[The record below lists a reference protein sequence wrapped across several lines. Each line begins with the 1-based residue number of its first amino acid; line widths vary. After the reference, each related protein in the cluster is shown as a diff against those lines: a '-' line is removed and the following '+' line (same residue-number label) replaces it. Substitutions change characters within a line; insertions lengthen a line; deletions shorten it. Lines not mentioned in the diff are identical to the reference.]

1 MKSDLSLK
9 PAFRRRR
16 WIPYFVL
23 VVALL
28 LTAGATYYVSMT
40 AHAEDHLRFESAVER
55 TQDNIENRLETYI
68 ALLRAGSGFF
78 AGSEQVNRDQFRA
91 FVSRIELRRH
101 YPGIQG
107 IGLSMRVIPE
117 EKETLIAAMQAQGAI
132 HFTIRPEFK
141 RSEYHAILYL
151 EPLDPRNQ
159 AAIGFDMFTE
169 PVRRKAMEQARDTGA
184 AAASGKITL
193 LQETDEH
200 KQAGFIIFVPV
211 YRNGLIP
218 NTVAERQAALR
229 GFVYSPFR
237 TDDLMQGI
245 FGSEKYPAVDFAI
258 YDGSNRRPEH
268 LLYRSNPD
276 STSSSPSYS
285 PRFTATTT
293 LNVAGRPWTIAF
305 TSRPEFELD
314 SGRQLVPYILLGGLI
329 ISFVMFAVTRSQ
341 ICARETAERSS
352 ACLHQSQEALRESE
366 SRLRR
371 LVDANIIGIILVN
384 LRGNIIEANDA
395 FLAMVG
401 YTREELLAGKL
412 NFFEL
417 TPPEYRH
424 LDQRAVEEMKRTG
437 KHTPFEKEYIRK
449 DGKRVSFLLGTAYL
463 GGTDELGVSFLL
475 DLTEQKRAE
484 QLLRSSET
492 RFRTLV
498 EQSPLSKQILSPDGR
513 TLQVNRAWEK
523 LWGITLA
530 QLGSYNILED
540 EQLIAKGIMPYIK
553 KGFAGEA
560 TAIPP
565 VLYDRHQTLP
575 GVCREDSW
583 CWVQAYIYPVKDEAG
598 NIREV
603 VIVHEDISELK
614 QAEKE
619 REQLLARE
627 QAARAEAEAANRM
640 KDEFLAT
647 LSHELRTPLNAM
659 QGWTQ
664 ILRTKKLDE
673 GTTQRA
679 LETIERNIKSLAQLI
694 EDILDV
700 SRIITGK
707 LCLNVRPVNLSPLIE
722 AAIDTLRLAANAKE
736 IQIEFL
742 SDSSVEPILGD
753 ANRLQQVVW
762 NLLSNAIKF
771 TPKGGRVE
779 VRLLAVMRQEAQ
791 DTEHRQESVVSPA
804 QCLIPYAQIQVSDTG
819 QGIHPDF
826 LPYVFERFRQADSS
840 TTRSHSGLGI
850 GLALVRHLV
859 ELHGGSVHAQSLG
872 VGKGATFIVNLPLK
886 TVVTEAKQSEFIQP
900 TLTDEEST
908 PCPPSLNNLR
918 ILVVD
923 DEPDTLELII
933 AILEQYGAQVTA
945 VTTAHEALETLTQ
958 NDAGEEEA
966 NQSRQSMGLQEYP
979 SSAKFDVLV
988 SDIGMPQEDGY
999 TLIRQVR
1006 SLSAEPERRI
1016 PAVALTAYTRSED
1029 RTQALL
1035 AGFQLHV
1042 PKPINPDELAIAI
1055 ANLTGR
1061 TAKN

>member
-1 MKSDLSLK
+1 MKSDVSLK
-9 PAFRRRR
+9 PAFKRRR

-91 FVSRIELRRH
+91 FVSRIELQHH

-107 IGLSMRVIPE
+107 IGFSRRVMPE
-117 EKETLIAAMQAQGAI
+117 EKEALIAAMQVQGAT
-132 HFTIRPEFK
+132 HFTIHPEFK
-141 RSEYHAILYL
+141 RSEYHAIIYI
-151 EPLDPRNQ
+151 EPLDSRNQ

-169 PVRRKAMEQARDTGA
+169 PVRRQAMERARDTGT
-184 AAASGKITL
+184 AAASGKVTL
-193 LQETDEH
+193 IQETDEH
-200 KQAGFIIFVPV
+200 KQAGFIIYVPV
-211 YRNGLIP
+211 YHNGLVP
-218 NTVAERQAALR
+218 HSVAERQAALK

-237 TDDLMQGI
+237 IDDLMQGI

-258 YDGSNRRPEH
+258 YDGTNRRPEH
-268 LLYRSNPD
+268 LLHRSNPN
-276 STSSSPSYS
+276 STASSPSS
-285 PRFTATTT
+285 PPPFTATTT
-293 LNVAGRPWTIAF
+293 LTVAGRPWTIAF

-314 SGRQLVPYILLGGLI
+314 SGRHLVPYILLGGLS
-329 ISFVMFAVTRSQ
+329 ISLVLFAVTRSQ
-341 ICARETAERSS
+341 ICARETAERSA

-424 LDQRAVEEMKRTG
+424 LDQQAINEMKRTG

-463 GGTDELGVSFLL
+463 GGVDELAVSFLL

-484 QLLRSSET
+484 QLLRNSET

-540 EQLIAKGIMPYIK
+540 EQLTAKGIMPYIK

-565 VLYDRHQTLP
+565 VLYDVHQTLP
-575 GVCREDSW
+575 GVCCEDSLR
-583 CWVQAYIYPVKDEAG
+583 WVQAYIYPVKDEAD

-603 VIVHEDISELK
+603 VIVHQDISDRK

-664 ILRTKKLDE
+664 MLRAKKLDE

-679 LETIERNIKSLAQLI
+679 LETIERNTRSLAQLI

-707 LCLNVRPVNLSPLIE
+707 LCLNLRLVNLAALIE
-722 AAIDTLRLAANAKE
+722 AAIDTIRPAANAKE

-742 SDSSVEPILGD
+742 SDSSVDSILGD

-771 TPKGGRVE
+771 TPKGGRVV
-779 VRLLAVMRQEAQ
+779 VRLLTVMEYEVQDIAHGQELLLSGTQ
-791 DTEHRQESVVSPA
+791 SPT
-804 QCLIPYAQIQVSDTG
+804 PYAQIQVSDTG
-819 QGIHPDF
+819 QGINPDF

-850 GLALVRHLV
+850 GLAIVRHLV
-859 ELHGGSVHAQSLG
+859 ELHGGRVQAQSPGL
-872 VGKGATFIVNLPLK
+872 GKGATFIVNLPLK
-886 TVVTEAKQSEFIQP
+886 TVIGEASESQCVQPTVTE
-900 TLTDEEST
+900 EE
-908 PCPPSLNNLR
+908 PKLCPPSLHNLR

-945 VTTAHEALETLTQ
+945 VTTACEALEALRQNASSEEKATQ
-958 NDAGEEEA
+958 PREPVA
-966 NQSRQSMGLQEYP
+966 LQEYP
-979 SSAKFDVLV
+979 SHAKFDVLV

-999 TLIRQVR
+999 TLIRQIR
-1006 SLSAEPERRI
+1006 SLSAEPERQI
-1016 PAVALTAYTRSED
+1016 PAIALTAYARSED

-1061 TAKN
+1061 TAKD